1 MREHTKEFHINGI
14 LVLVLF
20 GVFSVSILLVLLS
33 GAEAYRRLTNRGQ
46 ESYVARTVPQYITTK
61 VRQAD
66 ETGRISV
73 GAIGGTQTLEL
84 KEEIDGTTYVT
95 RIYCHGGYLRELFSA
110 EVITLK
116 PEDGEQ
122 IMPAEEVEF
131 VLQDG
136 MLKVMVLTET
146 DRLFLR
152 LALRS
157 QEVADEK

>member
-84 KEEIDGTTYVT
+84 KEEIDGTMYVT
-95 RIYCHGGYLRELFSA
+95 RIYCHDGYLRELFSA
-110 EVITLK
+110 EAITLK

>member
-1 MREHTKEFHINGI
+1 MRERTKEFHINGI

-20 GVFSVSILLVLLS
+20 GVFSVSILLVLLT
-33 GAEAYRRLTNRGQ
+33 GADVYRRLTERGR
-46 ESYVARTVPQYITTK
+46 ESYVERTVPQYISTRI
-61 VRQAD
+61 RQAD
-66 ETGRISV
+66 AAGRISV
-73 GAIGGTQTLEL
+73 GTIGEIQALEL
-84 KEEIDGTTYVT
+84 REEIDGAAYVT

-110 EVITLK
+110 EAITLK